1 MTEDNLNRN
10 DIHPAGINVY
20 GWCIAY
26 RKDGHWQIDQCDEY
40 RNLPAHYPFMQEALD
55 RVKFLRK
62 KGIECRVAALLAEP
76 GDSSEEFERN
86 RIEPKEDS
94 TDRE

>member
-10 DIHPAGINVY
+10 DTHPSGINVY
-20 GWCIAY
+20 GWCITY
-26 RKDGHWQIDQCDEY
+26 RKDDQWLIDPCDEY

-55 RVKFLRK
+55 RVAYLRD

-76 GDSSEEFERN
+76 GDTSEEFERN
-86 RIEPKEDS
+86 KING
-94 TDRE
+94 